1 MEKLIDMHNHT
12 CYSDGDL
19 TPDELVKRAKL
30 KGVTTMAITDHD
42 TLLGVQNL
50 DRSSLNSIVND
61 VDVINGIELTAKVSK
76 GRMHILGYDI
86 DIFDR
91 NLNSKMEEL
100 QNNSIYAVI
109 SYINQ
114 LKIDYGITFSTE
126 DIREVLNVQRNIGR
140 PDLAKLCVKYGYA
153 MDVND
158 AFVKYLIDVYQK
170 VRKDNKGLTY
180 NECIKLIN
188 NAGGVA
194 VLAHPSSLELNNIE
208 LTKLL
213 REMIDFGLKGIEVYH
228 SNHTFE
234 QTNAYYALAQKLGLL
249 ISGGS
254 DFHGESVKPDIEIG
268 SGRNNNIHIKELS
281 LLKHLKI

>member
-1 MEKLIDMHNHT
+1 
-12 CYSDGDL
+12 
-19 TPDELVKRAKL
+19 
-30 KGVTTMAITDHD
+30 
-42 TLLGVQNL
+42 
-50 DRSSLNSIVND
+50 
-61 VDVINGIELTAKVSK
+61 
-76 GRMHILGYDI
+76 
-86 DIFDR
+86 
-91 NLNSKMEEL
+91 
-100 QNNSIYAVI
+100 
-109 SYINQ
+109 
-114 LKIDYGITFSTE
+114 
-126 DIREVLNVQRNIGR
+126 
-140 PDLAKLCVKYGYA
+140 